1 MLVFWLSMN
10 LITCLSLSHHRNVG
24 SLSHLNTKSVRKL
37 QDGNQMVIGGSI
49 FICLGFVEKSSLKF
63 LHLPLVV
70 DQIEARDGI
79 VASEPRHSDW
89 MHCSS
94 RSSAAQKWSYNSFWK
109 LSGDWLVTICRRK
122 EGRKEVQRSGSVLLC
137 LHPLVFENVT
147 LQIIGN
153 QSLCPPG

>member
-1 MLVFWLSMN
+1 MN

-79 VASEPRHSDW
+79 VASEPRHSD
-89 MHCSS
+89 
-94 RSSAAQKWSYNSFWK
+94 
-109 LSGDWLVTICRRK
+109 
-122 EGRKEVQRSGSVLLC
+122 
-137 LHPLVFENVT
+137 
-147 LQIIGN
+147 
-153 QSLCPPG
+153 